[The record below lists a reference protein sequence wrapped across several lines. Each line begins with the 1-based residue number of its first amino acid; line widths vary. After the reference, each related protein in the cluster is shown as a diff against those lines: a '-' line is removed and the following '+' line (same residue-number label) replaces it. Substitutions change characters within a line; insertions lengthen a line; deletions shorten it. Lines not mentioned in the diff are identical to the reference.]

1 MDENQLSYMIRGAIY
16 KTYKSLEP
24 GLLESTYEA
33 VLKHLL
39 EEEGLMVEK
48 QVPIPV
54 FIGNVKL
61 DVGYRIDL
69 LVNRKVIIEIKSVDL
84 ILDVHHKQLLTY
96 LRVSDIKLG
105 LLVNFN
111 TSDILQSIYRKVN
124 GL

>member
-16 KTYKSLEP
+16 KTYKALGP

-39 EEEGLMVEK
+39 EEEGLMVER
-48 QVPIPV
+48 QVPVPV
-54 FIGNVKL
+54 FFDNVKL

-69 LVNRKVIIEIKSVDL
+69 LVNRKVIIEIKSADQ

-96 LRVSDIKLG
+96 LRISDKKLG